1 MRVFFTIIFLVF
13 FSAQSFADG
22 AYRLKKGD
30 TVTVTVWQDKNLN
43 RQILVRPDGR
53 ISFPLAGS
61 MQAAGRS
68 PESLGV
74 AIKQRLAKFYND
86 DLDVTVSVVS
96 VDETSDRVIYVT
108 GQVTRP
114 GPFEI
119 KKPTTI
125 LQAISLSGGLGPFAA
140 ERRILIHRK
149 IKGQDI
155 VIPFDYGKFESG
167 VDIAGNI
174 YLRDGDVVVVPER
187 GLFE

>member
-1 MRVFFTIIFLVF
+1 MRF
-13 FSAQSFADG
+13 FSTIVILCLFCAQSFAAG
-22 AYRLKKGD
+22 TYRLKKGD
-30 TVTVTVWQDKNLN
+30 TVTVTVWQDQNLN
-43 RQILVRPDGR
+43 RQLLVRPDGR
-53 ISFPLAGS
+53 ISLPLVGS
-61 MQAAGRS
+61 LRAAGRT
-68 PESLGV
+68 PESLGIG
-74 AIKQRLAKFYND
+74 IKNRLRKFYTD

-96 VDETSDRVIYVT
+96 VKDEINRLIYVT

-140 ERRILIHRK
+140 SRRILIHRK
-149 IKGQDI
+149 LKGRDI
-155 VIPFDYGKFESG
+155 VIPFNYDKFESG

-174 YLRDGDVVVVPER
+174 YLRDGDVIVVPER

>member
-1 MRVFFTIIFLVF
+1 MRIFYTIVFLCISVV
-13 FSAQSFADG
+13 QSFADG
-22 AYRLKKGD
+22 SYLLKNGD
-30 TVTVTVWQDKNLN
+30 TLSVTVWQDQNLN
-43 RQILVRPDGR
+43 RQVLVRPDGR
-53 ISFPLAGS
+53 ISLPLAGS
-61 MQAAGRS
+61 FKASGRS

-74 AIKQRLAKFYND
+74 SIKQRLAKFYND
-86 DLDVTVSVVS
+86 ELDVSVSVVS
-96 VDETSDRVIYVT
+96 VKEEIDRIIYVT

-125 LQAISLSGGLGPFAA
+125 LQALSLSGGLGPFAA

-149 IKGQDI
+149 IKGRDI
-155 VIPFDYGKFESG
+155 VIPFDYGKFETG